1 MAVEVQ
7 RRNLFGNESNNDRAD
22 LPKAQVWM
30 NVGYSQEVSTGEK
43 DDKGKDIMET
53 IFIALPLGLPVDTME
68 PININTR
75 NQSYGQ
81 LQAARNDLLSQL
93 QDAAAKLAPGEETSV
108 KLEIQLRRV
117 SDPAVVPAAD
127 ETNPFV
133 KQNLKIV
140 G

>member
-1 MAVEVQ
+1 MGIEVKRQ
-7 RRNLFGNESNNDRAD
+7 SLFNNGESNSRAD
-22 LPKAQVWM
+22 QPKAQVWM